1 MKKQIDIVVS
11 PEIGL
16 NEFELRNY
24 LANKLQVSKTSNFDY
39 QITKRSIDARSAA
52 IKIRLSVN
60 MFINE
65 KNDGLIVKKEYKNV
79 SA

>member
-60 MFINE
+60 TFINE
-65 KNDGLIVKKEYKNV
+65 KNDKHIVKREYNNV